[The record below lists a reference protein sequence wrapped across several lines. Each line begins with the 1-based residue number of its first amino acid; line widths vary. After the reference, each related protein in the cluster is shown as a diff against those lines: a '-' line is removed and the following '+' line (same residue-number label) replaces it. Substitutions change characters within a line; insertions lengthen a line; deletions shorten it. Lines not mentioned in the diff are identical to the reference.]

1 MHGAS
6 STHKAQSSVHHMTER
21 STKEPHDQVSSRNS
35 FPFQTNPFFY
45 TESESI
51 RNHYFHHIQDKYFHQ
66 QLTFSNLAR
75 SNRHTLTSIAF
86 SYSLF
91 KGKYSVLIPPS
102 EEHPT
107 QIRSARCTT
116 AGQPRLDCSFREQII
131 SISKVGGNVTRDQ
144 SSLRKV
150 QRRKTMTYPLCVRK
164 SRYLSSASVRTS

>member
-6 STHKAQSSVHHMTER
+6 STHKAQPSVHHMTER

-51 RNHYFHHIQDKYFHQ
+51 RNHYFHHIQDKYYKYFHQ
-66 QLTFSNLAR
+66 QLTFSNLVR

-91 KGKYSVLIPPS
+91 KGKYSVLTPPS

-107 QIRSARCTT
+107 QIGSAHCTT
-116 AGQPRLDCSFREQII
+116 AGRQPRLNCRLREQII
-131 SISKVGGNVTRDQ
+131 SISKVGGNVT
-144 SSLRKV
+144 
-150 QRRKTMTYPLCVRK
+150 
-164 SRYLSSASVRTS
+164 